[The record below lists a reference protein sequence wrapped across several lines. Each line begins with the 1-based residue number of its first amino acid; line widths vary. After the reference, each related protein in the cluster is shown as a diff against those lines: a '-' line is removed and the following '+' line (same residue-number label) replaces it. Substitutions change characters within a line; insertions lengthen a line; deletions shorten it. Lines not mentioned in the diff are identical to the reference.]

1 MLRKIAAAGLA
12 AAIAFSLAACGLKGD
27 LYMPDST
34 PPSQTEAQ
42 Q

>member
-1 MLRKIAAAGLA
+1 MLRKFAAAGLA

-27 LYMPDST
+27 LYMPESN
-34 PPSQTEAQ
+34 PSIQTEAQ